1 MAEIVNRVAESKLLT
16 FNLEDY
22 YVDGLRKQIDLK
34 QWLYEGFVLREKEF
48 RKALK
53 AFDWQQYDN
62 TYVALYCSTDA
73 IVPTWAYMLVATH
86 LKSYAKKVV
95 YGDLEVLES
104 ILYTE
109 KLQNID
115 LSEYLDKPVIVKGC
129 SAKPVPQNAYLLII
143 SKLQDYA
150 KSIMFGEACS
160 AVPLYKKKK

>member
-1 MAEIVNRVAESKLLT
+1 MAEIVNRVAQSKLLT
-16 FNLEDY
+16 FNLEDH
-22 YVDGLRKQIDLK
+22 YVDGPRIQIDLK

-53 AFDWQQYDN
+53 AFDWQQYDSA
-62 TYVALYCSTDA
+62 YVALHCSSDA

-86 LKSYAKKVV
+86 LNAYAKKVV
-95 YGDLEVLES
+95 FGDLEVLES

-109 KLQNID
+109 KLQDID
-115 LSEYLDKPVIVKGC
+115 LSEYLDKPVIIKGC

-143 SKLQDYA
+143 SKLQNYA

>member
-1 MAEIVNRVAESKLLT
+1 MSEIVNRVAQSQLIT

-22 YVDGLRKQIDLK
+22 YVPGTRSQIDLK

-48 RKALK
+48 RQALRE
-53 AFDWQQYDN
+53 FDWEQYKGA
-62 TYVALYCSTDA
+62 YVALHCSSDA

-86 LKSYAKKVV
+86 LKAYAEKIV

-104 ILYTE
+104 ILYAE

-115 LSEYLDKPVIVKGC
+115 LSEYQDKPIIVKGC
-129 SAKPVPQNAYLLII
+129 SDKPVPQNAYLLII
-143 SKLQDYA
+143 SKLQEYA
-150 KSIMFGEACS
+150 KSIMYGEACS